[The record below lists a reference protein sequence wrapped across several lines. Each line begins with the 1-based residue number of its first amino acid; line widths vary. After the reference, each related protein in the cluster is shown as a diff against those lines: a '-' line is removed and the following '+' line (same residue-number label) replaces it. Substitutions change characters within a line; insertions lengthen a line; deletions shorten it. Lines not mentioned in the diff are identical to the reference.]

1 MAFCVQEEGLSL
13 ELSSKDTY
21 EEVSRQLAAALSPP
35 LEEPLKLRFTQQNN
49 YTQQPKPQPMRFP
62 TQEQDLPDM
71 LHHFGQVSDTLFY
84 EVLDLPLPELE
95 RLKTLKVTLPCKRC
109 PCFLFLR
116 GSCSSTA
123 VVSTAATSLH
133 GVPSLSGMWSLPA
146 SAACVGA
153 LLWYRCT
160 AACMLQLRLYC
171 SQASC

>member
-1 MAFCVQEEGLSL
+1 MHSISQQGCSPWHYLRAMSANHVTAASMRQISNTCQTATLSALLERLDHGIQEEGLSL

-109 PCFLFLR
+109 PCLLSLK
-116 GSCSSTA
+116 GSCSK
-123 VVSTAATSLH
+123 
-133 GVPSLSGMWSLPA
+133 WSVLAGP
-146 SAACVGA
+146 
-153 LLWYRCT
+153 
-160 AACMLQLRLYC
+160 M
-171 SQASC
+171 

>member
-1 MAFCVQEEGLSL
+1 MSL

-95 RLKTLKVTLPCKRC
+95 RLKTLKVTLSCKRC
-109 PCFLFLR
+109 PCFLLLE
-116 GSCSSTA
+116 GSCSKLPVQLQQVCIMSFSERYKSSA
-123 VVSTAATSLH
+123 ICSMCVSTTVVWMCSSLL
-133 GVPSLSGMWSLPA
+133 VMPKTTLQSG
-146 SAACVGA
+146 
-153 LLWYRCT
+153 
-160 AACMLQLRLYC
+160 
-171 SQASC
+171 